1 MLIDWSCESK
11 PRGLGWAKQ
20 DWGENSSIRLKKRNP
35 TTPKATLGWVSLG
48 QPNLVFNTG
57 FTYAAPQFLKRFDVS
72 TVAEVI
78 PIPIPIPSSPL
89 DALSRVSIGRR
100 ISSDG
105 SDTIVT
111 VEPSL
116 TGAVAGAAGG
126 ATIGAFTCTT
136 SVVAAPAAPICGAV
150 GGLIG
155 GVVGLVFGPS
165 DNVNSQPWMLL
176 DLDWVSDNWG
186 YLL

>member
-1 MLIDWSCESK
+1 VIFNVGAIMKSICKLVVLSFLIVV
-11 PRGLGWAKQ
+11 
-20 DWGENSSIRLKKRNP
+20 
-35 TTPKATLGWVSLG
+35 T
-48 QPNLVFNTG
+48 LVFNTG
-57 FTYAAPQFLKRFDVS
+57 FAYAAPQFLKRFDVS
-72 TVAEVI
+72 TVAEVV
-78 PIPIPIPSSPL
+78 PIPIPSSPL
-89 DALSRVSIGRR
+89 DAVSRVSIGRR
-100 ISSDG
+100 ISSDS

-136 SVVAAPAAPICGAV
+136 SVIAAPAAPICGAV

-165 DNVNSQPWMLL
+165 DNVNSQP
-176 DLDWVSDNWG
+176 
-186 YLL
+186 